1 MFDRSRH
8 LISKSEAINLSK
20 TADLS
25 EKVDY
30 CNVKKTFFI
39 M

>member
-1 MFDRSRH
+1 MFDRSRY

-25 EKVDY
+25 KKVD
-30 CNVKKTFFI
+30 V
-39 M
+39 